1 MIKSCRAVVLAAALL
16 PLGGGVAAAAPLTL
30 AYVEQSKAT
39 IEGWKLT
46 VSLAEATINSVPN
59 MAATAIVRE
68 GFITATAKLAVE
80 PRPVP
85 GQDTAGMADKDAI
98 TTLTLFAQLG
108 CQVNVAS
115 GVNLTFDPELTSSL
129 PNLDLTPTPD
139 DIAIAPTV
147 QLGPQLSVSLTP
159 GEITSQNLVE
169 MIYPPKEEQFKND
182 SKAIDG
188 LTVSIQDAHI
198 TVNKCGG
205 PVSIRLYVQGTMQ
218 TAKSRDIVQAYS
230 EILSL

>member
-1 MIKSCRAVVLAAALL
+1 M
-16 PLGGGVAAAAPLTL
+16 
-30 AYVEQSKAT
+30 
-39 IEGWKLT
+39 
-46 VSLAEATINSVPN
+46 
-59 MAATAIVRE
+59 
-68 GFITATAKLAVE
+68 
-80 PRPVP
+80 
-85 GQDTAGMADKDAI
+85 
-98 TTLTLFAQLG
+98 
-108 CQVNVAS
+108 
-115 GVNLTFDPELTSSL
+115 
-129 PNLDLTPTPD
+129 
-139 DIAIAPTV
+139 AIAPTV

-169 MIYPPKEEQFKND
+169 MIYPPKEYLKKND